1 MGGCLIFILTQRQE
15 RQVRRDLTFPTKLR
29 VNLTG
34 AVTMLRVTL
43 TTFVAVCFSG
53 AEHLPEPHS
62 LATTDVETNDSATN
76 KIKFFINIFLY
87 LR

>member
-1 MGGCLIFILTQRQE
+1 MNFILSQRQE

-43 TTFVAVCFSG
+43 TTFVAVRFSG
-53 AEHLPEPHS
+53 VEHLPDPHS
-62 LATTDVETNDSATN
+62 LAITDVDTNDRTTN
-76 KIKFFINIFLY
+76 KIKFFIKIPY
-87 LR
+87 I